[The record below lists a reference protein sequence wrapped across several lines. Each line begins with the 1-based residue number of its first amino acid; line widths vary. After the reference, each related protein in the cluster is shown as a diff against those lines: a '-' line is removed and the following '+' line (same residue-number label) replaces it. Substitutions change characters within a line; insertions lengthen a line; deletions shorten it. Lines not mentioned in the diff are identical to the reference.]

1 MLKTIEAL
9 KQQSKS
15 WPMDFWL
22 LSFVLCLAIIGLTMV
37 ASSSVAISQMRFG
50 HSDHYFYR
58 QLLSMGLGAFAAYLF
73 FQVPLSFWENH
84 RGKIFLFAILLLIL
98 VLIFGR
104 EINGS
109 KRWLPLVVMNFQPS
123 EFMKLAIVVFM
134 AGYLDRH
141 ASAVKES
148 FEAVIRLALP
158 FGVMA
163 ILLLMEPDYGSTF
176 VIAVIITGM
185 LLIAGAPWRYFVLTV
200 FPMVTILV
208 VLVVTS
214 KYRMARV
221 SSFLD
226 PWQDPFGAGYQLTQA
241 LIASGSGEWFGAGL
255 GASVQKLLY
264 LPDAHTDFLF
274 SIYGEEFGFIGVVL
288 LIALYLAILYRI
300 FRVGRKAVEAN
311 HFFGGM
317 VAYGIGIWIILQ
329 AGINIGVNLGAFP
342 TKGLTLPF
350 MSYGGS
356 SVLLLSIALAFVFRV
371 DYETRFHPK
380 EAKVQDDESSP
391 EDKKSKKP
399 KGSGANQKKPK
410 VSSKTSPKAG
420 ARAKRSINKS
430 KANHGV
436 AGS

>member
-1 MLKTIEAL
+1 MFKEL
-9 KQQSKS
+9 KQSSQK

-22 LSFVLCLAIIGLTMV
+22 LGLLTALIAIGLTMV
-37 ASSSVAISQMRFG
+37 ASSSVAISQIRFD
-50 HSDHYFYR
+50 SPNHYFYR
-58 QLLSMGLGAFAAYLF
+58 QLFSMLLGAISAYIF
-73 FQVPLSFWENH
+73 FQIPLSFWEKH
-84 RGKIFLFAILLLIL
+84 RGKIFIFAIILLVL

-148 FEAVIRLALP
+148 FEAVIRLAIP
-158 FGVMA
+158 FGLMA
-163 ILLLMEPDYGSTF
+163 ILLLMEPDYGSTL

-200 FPMVTILV
+200 LPMVTILV
-208 VLVVTS
+208 ALVATS
-214 KYRMARV
+214 EYRMARI

-226 PWQDPFGAGYQLTQA
+226 PWQDPFGSGYQLTQA
-241 LIASGSGEWFGAGL
+241 LIASGSGNWFGAGL
-255 GASVQKLLY
+255 GASVQKMLY

-274 SIYGEEFGFIGVVL
+274 SIFAEEFGFVGVVL
-288 LIALYLAILYRI
+288 LIILYLAILHRLFRI
-300 FRVGRKAVEAN
+300 GHKAVAAN

-317 VAYGIGIWIILQ
+317 VSFGIGIWIILQ

-356 SVLLLSIALAFVFRV
+356 SVLLLSIAMAIVFRV
-371 DYETRFHPK
+371 DYETRFMPREPK
-380 EAKVQDDESSP
+380 PLDENKPDKKDATDDE
-391 EDKKSKKP
+391 DKSKKASKRRATP
-399 KGSGANQKKPK
+399 RRRKPK
-410 VSSKTSPKAG
+410 TDYA
-420 ARAKRSINKS
+420 
-430 KANHGV
+430 V

>member
-1 MLKTIEAL
+1 MKAFIYNI
-9 KQQSKS
+9 QQQNKS

-22 LSFVLCLAIIGLTMV
+22 LGFIVILAVTGLTMV
-37 ASSSVAISQMRFG
+37 ASSSVAISQTRFG
-50 HSDHYFYR
+50 NPDHYFFR
-58 QLLSMGLGAFAAYLF
+58 QLMSMGMGAVAAYIF
-73 FQVPLSFWENH
+73 FQIPLAFWEKH
-84 RGKIFLFAILLLIL
+84 RGKIFLFAIFLLIA
-98 VLIFGR
+98 VLLFGR

-109 KRWLPLVVMNFQPS
+109 KRWLPLIVMNFQPS
-123 EFMKLAIVVFM
+123 EFMKLAIVLFM

-141 ASAVKES
+141 ASAVKEDFS
-148 FEAVIRLALP
+148 AVIRLALP
-158 FGVMA
+158 FGLMA

-200 FPMVTILV
+200 LPMVTILV
-208 VLVVTS
+208 ALVVTS

-241 LIASGSGEWFGAGL
+241 LIASGSGEWFGVGL

-274 SIYGEEFGFIGVVL
+274 SIFAEEFGFFGVIFLV
-288 LIALYLAILYRI
+288 ILYLSILYRL
-300 FRVGRKAVEAN
+300 FRIGRKGIQAN

-317 VAYGIGIWIILQ
+317 IAYGIGIWIILQ
-329 AGINIGVNLGAFP
+329 AGINMGVNLGAFP

-356 SVLLLSIALAFVFRV
+356 SVLLLSIALAIVFRV
-371 DYETRFHPK
+371 DYETRYHPREPK
-380 EAKVQDDESSP
+380 EEVDKEPEEDQEKQKTKRKTPKTRRVSP
-391 EDKKSKKP
+391 S
-399 KGSGANQKKPK
+399 
-410 VSSKTSPKAG
+410 
-420 ARAKRSINKS
+420 R
-430 KANHGV
+430 GV

>member
-1 MLKTIEAL
+1 MKSLFHTL
-9 KQQSKS
+9 KQQNKT

-22 LSFVLCLAIIGLTMV
+22 LGLVVILAVMGLTMV
-37 ASSSVAISQMRFG
+37 ASSSVAISQSRFG
-50 HSDHYFYR
+50 NPDHYFFR
-58 QLLSMGLGAFAAYLF
+58 QLMSMGLGGFAAYIF
-73 FQVPLSFWENH
+73 FQVPLAFWEKH
-84 RGKIFLFAILLLIL
+84 RGKIFLFAIFLLVA

-134 AGYLDRH
+134 AGYLDKH
-141 ASAVKES
+141 ASAVKED
-148 FEAVIRLALP
+148 FGAVIRLALP
-158 FGVMA
+158 FGLMA

-200 FPMVTILV
+200 LPMVTILV
-208 VLVVTS
+208 ALVVTS

-274 SIYGEEFGFIGVVL
+274 SIYAEEFGFIGVVFL
-288 LIALYLAILYRI
+288 VGLYLAILYRL
-300 FRVGRKAVEAN
+300 FRIGRKGIEAN

-329 AGINIGVNLGAFP
+329 AGINMGVNLGAFP

-356 SVLLLSIALAFVFRV
+356 SVLLLSIALAVVFRV
-371 DYETRFHPK
+371 DYETRFYPREPK
-380 EAKVQDDESSP
+380 EEKSEDDVDSNQIESKPRKRRRVQSDS
-391 EDKKSKKP
+391 
-399 KGSGANQKKPK
+399 
-410 VSSKTSPKAG
+410 
-420 ARAKRSINKS
+420 R
-430 KANHGV
+430 GV

>member
-1 MLKTIEAL
+1 MLKRWR
-9 KQQSKS
+9 QSS
-15 WPMDFWL
+15 QDWPIDYWL
-22 LSFVLCLAIIGLTMV
+22 LGLISVLMVIGLMMV
-37 ASSSVAISQMRFG
+37 ASSSVAISEKRFA
-50 HSDHYFYR
+50 DTNHYFIR
-58 QLLSMGLGAFAAYLF
+58 QFISLGLGLAAAYVLF
-73 FQVPLSFWENH
+73 QIPLSFWQKH
-84 RGKIFLFAILLLIL
+84 RGKLFLFALFLLVM

-123 EFMKLAIVVFM
+123 EFMKLVIVIFM

-176 VIAVIITGM
+176 VIAVVITGM

-200 FPMVTILV
+200 LPMASLLA
-208 VLVVTS
+208 VLVIIS
-214 KYRMARV
+214 PYRMARV

-226 PWQDPFGAGYQLTQA
+226 PWQDPFGSGYQLTQA
-241 LIASGSGEWFGAGL
+241 LIALGRGEWSGVGI
-255 GASVQKLLY
+255 GGSVQKLLY

-274 SIYGEEFGFIGVVL
+274 SIYAEEFGFIGVVFL
-288 LIALYLAILYRI
+288 VGLYLLILYRL
-300 FRVGRKAVEAN
+300 FRIGRKAFDNEA
-311 HFFGGM
+311 FFGGM

-329 AGINIGVNLGAFP
+329 AMINMGVNMGAFP

-356 SVLLLSIALAFVFRV
+356 SLLLLIAAMAIVFRV
-371 DYETRFHPK
+371 DYETRRTINRNPQTEPAADK
-380 EAKVQDDESSP
+380 EAV
-391 EDKKSKKP
+391 
-399 KGSGANQKKPK
+399 
-410 VSSKTSPKAG
+410 
-420 ARAKRSINKS
+420 
-430 KANHGV
+430 
-436 AGS
+436 